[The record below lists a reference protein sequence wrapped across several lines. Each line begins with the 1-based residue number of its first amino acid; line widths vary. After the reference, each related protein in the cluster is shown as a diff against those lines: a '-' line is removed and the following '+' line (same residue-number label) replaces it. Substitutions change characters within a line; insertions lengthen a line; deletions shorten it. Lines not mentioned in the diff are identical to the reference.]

1 MGLSCTA
8 YLFCDSIKESFAA
21 LHERTGNREKFGAAS
36 FLRARHGAGL
46 STVRKNMSWIA
57 KAALA
62 AALLNCGLL
71 NASAT
76 DTSNGQGSSGQWLK
90 DGACSLFSAGAGPGD
105 TVSWTGS
112 CVEGYAEGL
121 GTATFT
127 PD

>member
-1 MGLSCTA
+1 
-8 YLFCDSIKESFAA
+8 
-21 LHERTGNREKFGAAS
+21 
-36 FLRARHGAGL
+36 
-46 STVRKNMSWIA
+46 MSWIA

-76 DTSNGQGSSGQWLK
+76 DTSNGQVGDSQSNGQWLK

-105 TVSWTGS
+105 TVSWTGP
-112 CVEGYAEGL
+112 CVDGYAEGL

-127 PD
+127 HDGQSQIFTASFSHGVIPDGHVITRWGQG